1 MARKRLGEMLLEARL
16 INEDG
21 LRAALSE
28 QKRWGG
34 PLGRF
39 FVDLGLVSED
49 VLVQTLSRQLTLPIV
64 DVTNINIH
72 PTVLALV
79 PAQFCH
85 TTGVLPFSQPMKF
98 LDVAMIDATNQ
109 STIDAL
115 QVMTKLNVRPHLC
128 GPRALEKAIGRFYQ
142 VGVSTARMTQGP
154 QGPGGVGGGGGASG
168 GSGWSDSFSAEETS
182 SFEVMHTDG
191 TRTKASR
198 HGAQRLDTAAG
209 SSGLAQP
216 AERRPAPPASN
227 SQGIE
232 GLDVELG
239 IGPGPSAAAAPRSRG
254 LTAPPPPPN
263 AAPRTSGISLPPTT
277 PGVDD
282 MIKRL
287 NAALHQLNAQLND
300 VAAKQVRDEQVLRK
314 LLAILIEKGVCT
326 REELQAWL
334 AAQ

>member
-39 FVDLGLVSED
+39 FVDLGLVSEE

-64 DVTNINIH
+64 DVSNINIH

-128 GPRALEKAIGRFYQ
+128 GPRALEKAISRFYQ

-154 QGPGGVGGGGGASG
+154 HGQGSGAPGGSGGA
-168 GSGWSDSFSAEETS
+168 GWSDSFSAEETS

-209 SSGLAQP
+209 ASGLAQP
-216 AERRPAPPASN
+216 AERRPPPPASN
-227 SQGIE
+227 AQGLE

-239 IGPGPSAAAAPRSRG
+239 LEPASPAAPPPRGRG
-254 LTAPPPPPN
+254 LTAPPPPPGVPR
-263 AAPRTSGISLPPTT
+263 AAAISLPPTT
-277 PGVDD
+277 PGVDE

-287 NAALHQLNAQLND
+287 NAALHQLNAQLTD